1 MKNSHFPLLASEIA
15 NVFNLGIELLHFFL
29 VEDENETP
37 LFGPAL
43 VKGKDWKSIKGKI
56 MLSEYAFDEIFR
68 WEKKFSEE
76 GFSDNTISNN

>member
-1 MKNSHFPLLASEIA
+1 MKNSHFPLLATEIA
-15 NVFNLGIELLHFFL
+15 HVFNLEVAVIYSFL
-29 VEDENETP
+29 VQHENMKP

-43 VKGKDWKSIKGKI
+43 VKGRDWKSIKGKI

>member
-1 MKNSHFPLLASEIA
+1 MKNSHFPLLATEIA
-15 NVFNLGIELLHFFL
+15 HVFNLEVALIYLFL
-29 VEDENETP
+29 VQHENMKP

-43 VKGKDWKSIKGKI
+43 VKGRDWKSIKGKI

>member
-37 LFGPAL
+37 LFGPTL
-43 VKGKDWKSIKGKI
+43 VKGRDWKIIKGKI

-68 WEKKFSEE
+68 WDKEFPEERHIINTNSE
-76 GFSDNTISNN
+76 N